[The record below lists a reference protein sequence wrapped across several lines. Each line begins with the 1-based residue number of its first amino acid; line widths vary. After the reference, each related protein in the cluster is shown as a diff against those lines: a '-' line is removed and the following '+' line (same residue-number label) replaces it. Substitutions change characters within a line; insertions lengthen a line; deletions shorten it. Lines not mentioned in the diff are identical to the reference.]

1 MGCRWQST
9 YLEKIKVWQLTE
21 LTTGRPGLSFSEF
34 LAAYR
39 ILEFLGLK
47 LLSHLQFF
55 L

>member
-1 MGCRWQST
+1 MGCKWQST
-9 YLEKIKVWQLTE
+9 YLEIIKVCQLTE
-21 LTTGRPGLSFSEF
+21 LTTGQPGLFLNEF